1 MNINEPA
8 ESALETPNQVFRTLQ
23 GRVISN
29 KMQKTITVLVERT
42 IKHPKYGKYIKRST
56 KLHAHDEENTC
67 QEGDV
72 VEIAQCRPLS
82 KTKSWQL
89 HKIVTRAVQVQ

>member
-1 MNINEPA
+1 MNINEPI
-8 ESALETPNQVFRTLQ
+8 ESAPETPNTVSRTLQ

-82 KTKSWQL
+82 KTKSWRL
-89 HKIVTRAVQVQ
+89 HKIVTRAVRIQ